1 MRTLKEYLKSINFT
15 SKPKQSIIEIIKT
28 HYDNISDKDSEEQV
42 KGQIIDMVKAFPE
55 YETRLNE
62 NGVDLLVKNN
72 GKIVSIFE
80 CKSVKNKV
88 EMVNE
93 KDLNKKALHELI
105 TYFVEAYSEDKKN
118 VPLFLVATNGK
129 KWFVFNNSPFID
141 FVNNADAMRTCGLD
155 KGILFPS
162 KKKEEIYEHI
172 KRYLGNNTETLEN
185 FNNNCFYFSTVEDI
199 YHFLSPDIMLGKYNP
214 NVGNVLNK
222 DFYDELLYI
231 FGLKEEEKNGKK
243 TIVPN
248 EIPNT
253 FYSQI
258 NSKLDNYE
266 KSIELIIIWLN
277 RILFLKLF
285 EARLIAFNNDYSFSF
300 LNKDK
305 IPDTATLETLFF
317 DVLAV
322 SEQNRK
328 QFAKSFDY
336 IPYLNS
342 SLFEEK
348 EIEKDFPI
356 SKIRGNAPVKY
367 FDKTILKDKESK
379 KRKTGEVPLLDY
391 LFEFLNA
398 YNFGEE
404 GDPSSLIS
412 PAVLGLIFE
421 KINGYKDGSYYT
433 PTEITDYMAKT
444 AIEKAILNK
453 VKDQLGLDYSNFE
466 EFKKAFFTF
475 SEEER
480 KKIREIIRNLTI
492 LDPAVGS
499 GHFLVSSLNVLLQI
513 WYDFGIIDIP
523 KKYEVKFEHGDIKL
537 YKNDKP
543 FVYTRESNEDD
554 TKFQKIIFETKKEII
569 ENNLSGVDINPK
581 AVEIARLRLW
591 IELLKNAYY
600 KPDGTMETLPNI
612 DINIK
617 VGDSLLASAVN
628 ITTSV
633 LFGMENINKLNELF
647 TKYQNEDNKEK
658 RNKIKEEISKLRED
672 LRKQILTES
681 KYDEL
686 IWTIDFPR
694 IFDEKGNFVGFD
706 VVIGNPPYGIKFD
719 KKRQET
725 FKEMYREVT
734 GANGL
739 KGSMDSFALFI
750 QRGLDLLRKN
760 GVLTYIV
767 PISITASDSME
778 ALHNFLESHCET
790 IYISSYAVRPK
801 PIFENAVVD
810 NSIITAIKTNTR
822 CKNLFMTKLNRRSK
836 DNTIENIV
844 SNLKFIN
851 ALDVKLPG
859 RYPKISY
866 DIEKQ
871 ILNKIFSFRTTIG
884 TMITKSGIPIY
895 YRASGGRYFKVVTN
909 YPTGSSAE
917 KILHIDP
924 KYANFVGAVLS
935 SNLFFWFYQVYS
947 DNHNLKLSDIERFPI
962 PKENINNVILQQVDI
977 LYNEYLKDIEKNVII
992 HDDTNYKNINSFK
1005 EYKISKSKH
1014 LVDQIDDLIGPLYG
1028 LTPEEIEFIKNYDIE
1043 YRMEDDEQ

>member
-42 KGQIIDMVKAFPE
+42 KGQIRDMVKAFPE

-62 NGVDLLVKNN
+62 NGVDLLVKND

-80 CKSVKNKV
+80 CKSVRNKG

-258 NSKLDNYE
+258 NSKLDNYD

-285 EARLIAFNNDYSFSF
+285 EARLISFNNNYSFNF

-322 SEQNRK
+322 SEQKRE

-348 EIEKDFPI
+348 EIEKDLPI
-356 SKIRGNAPVKY
+356 SKIKGNAPIDY
-367 FDKTILKDKESK
+367 FDKTILKYKESK
-379 KRKTGEVPLLDY
+379 KRKTGEVSLLDY

-412 PAVLGLIFE
+412 PAVLGLVFE

-433 PTEITDYMAKT
+433 PTEITDYM
-444 AIEKAILNK
+444 
-453 VKDQLGLDYSNFE
+453 
-466 EFKKAFFTF
+466 KK
-475 SEEER
+475 
-480 KKIREIIRNLTI
+480 
-492 LDPAVGS
+492 
-499 GHFLVSSLNVLLQI
+499 LQ
-513 WYDFGIIDIP
+513 
-523 KKYEVKFEHGDIKL
+523 
-537 YKNDKP
+537 
-543 FVYTRESNEDD
+543 
-554 TKFQKIIFETKKEII
+554 
-569 ENNLSGVDINPK
+569 
-581 AVEIARLRLW
+581 
-591 IELLKNAYY
+591 
-600 KPDGTMETLPNI
+600 
-612 DINIK
+612 
-617 VGDSLLASAVN
+617 
-628 ITTSV
+628 
-633 LFGMENINKLNELF
+633 
-647 TKYQNEDNKEK
+647 
-658 RNKIKEEISKLRED
+658 
-672 LRKQILTES
+672 
-681 KYDEL
+681 
-686 IWTIDFPR
+686 
-694 IFDEKGNFVGFD
+694 
-706 VVIGNPPYGIKFD
+706 
-719 KKRQET
+719 
-725 FKEMYREVT
+725 
-734 GANGL
+734 
-739 KGSMDSFALFI
+739 
-750 QRGLDLLRKN
+750 
-760 GVLTYIV
+760 
-767 PISITASDSME
+767 
-778 ALHNFLESHCET
+778 
-790 IYISSYAVRPK
+790 
-801 PIFENAVVD
+801 
-810 NSIITAIKTNTR
+810 
-822 CKNLFMTKLNRRSK
+822 
-836 DNTIENIV
+836 
-844 SNLKFIN
+844 
-851 ALDVKLPG
+851 
-859 RYPKISY
+859 
-866 DIEKQ
+866 
-871 ILNKIFSFRTTIG
+871 
-884 TMITKSGIPIY
+884 
-895 YRASGGRYFKVVTN
+895 
-909 YPTGSSAE
+909 
-917 KILHIDP
+917 
-924 KYANFVGAVLS
+924 
-935 SNLFFWFYQVYS
+935 
-947 DNHNLKLSDIERFPI
+947 
-962 PKENINNVILQQVDI
+962 
-977 LYNEYLKDIEKNVII
+977 
-992 HDDTNYKNINSFK
+992 
-1005 EYKISKSKH
+1005 
-1014 LVDQIDDLIGPLYG
+1014 
-1028 LTPEEIEFIKNYDIE
+1028 
-1043 YRMEDDEQ
+1043 